1 MTITTT
7 DGRSPSQGIAD
18 LLQPVINKLGREGE
32 KYAAIEI
39 ANCIKRHFQSRYPGS
54 KHYSPEK
61 VTASGNKVEV
71 DVPGVTRAYHDLN
84 IRPVVAQHLAIPLHR
99 SAYGI
104 KPTEMPDLF
113 YTKNKAGTE
122 MLAKT
127 TGGQLVVMY
136 ILKDSVFQRQDPTIM
151 PTDMTM
157 VEAVKRNLGHLL
169 K

>member
-7 DGRSPSQGIAD
+7 DGRSPESGLAD
-18 LLQPVINKLGREGE
+18 ILKEVTDKLGRDGE
-32 KYAAIEI
+32 RYAAIEI
-39 ANCIKRHFQSRYPGS
+39 ANCIKRHFQTRFPGS
-54 KHYSPEK
+54 KHYSPDK
-61 VTASGNKVEV
+61 VRAEGTEVIV
-71 DVPGVTRAYHDLN
+71 DVPGVTRAYHDMN
-84 IRPVVAQHLAIPLHR
+84 IKPVHAQHLAIPLHR

-104 KPTEMPDLF
+104 KPTEIPNLF

-127 TGGQLVVMY
+127 EGGALVVMY

-151 PTDMTM
+151 PTDITM